1 MAVNNSLV
9 QSKGKQ
15 RLGLTAYLTQDAV
28 KNQINNVVGG
38 KDGQKFIAS
47 VVSAVQANPQLQEC
61 TNSSILSAA
70 LLGSSLNLT
79 PSPQL
84 GQYYM
89 VPFNNTKQGIKEAQ
103 FQLGYKGYIQLAIRS
118 GYYKKLNVL
127 PIKEGEL
134 IRFDPL
140 DEEIEVQL
148 IDDEDAREKAPT
160 IGYYATFTYSNGFKK
175 AIYWSKAK
183 MQSHAE
189 KYSQGYQ
196 RDLKNGTSF
205 TFWSKN
211 FDDMA
216 CKTMLRHLIS
226 RWGIMS
232 TELQTAFENDMA
244 VIHEDGTKSFVDTEE
259 VPALAAPEE
268 AAAPADPNATVKR
281 TEEIINR
288 AEEKIEAE
296 KKQKAAE
303 KKEAAPADPS
313 AALFE

>member
-61 TNSSILSAA
+61 SNSSILSAA

-259 VPALAAPEE
+259 VPTLAAPEE
-268 AAAPADPNATVKR
+268 TAAPADPNATVKR
-281 TEEIINR
+281 AEEIINR

>member
-79 PSPQL
+79 PSPVMGNFYL
-84 GQYYM
+84 
-89 VPFNNTKQGIKEAQ
+89 VPFKNSKAGVTEAQ
-103 FQLGYKGYIQLAIRS
+103 FQIGYKGYLQLAIRS

-148 IDDEDAREKAPT
+148 IDDEEAREKAPT
-160 IGYYATFTYSNGFKK
+160 IGYYATFTYTNGFKK
-175 AIYWSKAK
+175 AIYWSKKK

-196 RDLKNGTSF
+196 KDLKNGTSF

-232 TELQTAFENDMA
+232 TELQTAYENDMA

-259 VPALAAPEE
+259 APALVAPEE
-268 AAAPADPNATVKR
+268 TAAPDPNSTVQR
-281 TEEIINR
+281 AEEIINR

-296 KKQKAAE
+296 KKQKAAA

>member
-1 MAVNNSLV
+1 MSINNSLTK
-9 QSKGKQ
+9 SKGQQ
-15 RLGLTAYLTQDAV
+15 RLGLTAYLTQNAV
-28 KNQINNVVGG
+28 RDQINKVVGG
-38 KDGQKFIAS
+38 KEGQKFIAS

-79 PSPQL
+79 PSPVM
-84 GQYYM
+84 GNYYL
-89 VPFNNTKQGIKEAQ
+89 VPFRNTKAGVVEAQ
-103 FQLGYKGYIQLAIRS
+103 FQIGYRGLIQLAIRS

-140 DEEIEVQL
+140 EEEIEVQL

-259 VPALAAPEE
+259 TPALAAPEE
-268 AAAPADPNATVKR
+268 AAAPDPNSTVQR
-281 TEEIINR
+281 AEEIINR

-296 KKQKAAE
+296 KKQKTAA

>member
-1 MAVNNSLV
+1 MSVNNSLTK
-9 QSKGKQ
+9 SKGQQ
-15 RLGLTAYLTQDAV
+15 RLGLTAYLTQNAV
-28 KNQINNVVGG
+28 RDQINKVVGG

-61 TNSSILSAA
+61 TNQSILSAA

-79 PSPQL
+79 PSPVM
-84 GQYYM
+84 GNYYL
-89 VPFNNTKQGIKEAQ
+89 VPFRNTKAGVTEAQ
-103 FQLGYKGYIQLAIRS
+103 FQIGYKGYIQLAIRS

-140 DEEIEVQL
+140 DEEIEVKL

-175 AIYWSKAK
+175 AIYWSRAK

-216 CKTMLRHLIS
+216 CKTRLRHLIS

-232 TELQTAFENDMA
+232 TELQTAFESDMA

-259 VPALAAPEE
+259 APALEAPEP
-268 AAAPADPNATVKR
+268 APADPNATVSR
-281 TEEIINR
+281 AEEIITR

-296 KKQKAAE
+296 RKQKATE
-303 KKEAAPADPS
+303 KKEAAPADPA

>member
-1 MAVNNSLV
+1 MVNNSLV

-61 TNSSILSAA
+61 SNSSILSAA

-89 VPFNNTKQGIKEAQ
+89 VPFNNSKQGIKEAQ

-140 DEEIEVQL
+140 EEEIEVQL
-148 IDDEDAREKAPT
+148 IDDEDAREKATT
-160 IGYYATFTYSNGFKK
+160 IGYYATFTYTNGFKK
-175 AIYWSKAK
+175 AIYWSRAK

-205 TFWSKN
+205 TFWTKN

-244 VIHEDGTKSFVDTEE
+244 VIHEDGTKTFVDTEE
-259 VPALAAPEE
+259 APALEAPEP
-268 AAAPADPNATVKR
+268 APADPNATVKR
-281 TEEIINR
+281 AEEIITR

-296 KKQKAAE
+296 KKQKKAAT
-303 KKEAAPADPS
+303 KKAAPADPS

>member
-61 TNSSILSAA
+61 SNSSILSAA

-89 VPFNNTKQGIKEAQ
+89 VPFNNTKQGIKEAH
-103 FQLGYKGYIQLAIRS
+103 FLLGYKGYIQLAIRS

-196 RDLKNGTSF
+196 RDLKDGTSF

-232 TELQTAFENDMA
+232 TELQTAYENDMA
-244 VIHEDGTKSFVDTEE
+244 VIHEDGSKTFVDTEE
-259 VPALAAPEE
+259 APALAAPAE
-268 AAAPADPNATVKR
+268 AAAPDPNSTVQR
-281 TEEIINR
+281 AEEIINR

-296 KKQKAAE
+296 KKQKTAA

-313 AALFE
+313 AALFG

>member
-61 TNSSILSAA
+61 SNSSILSAA

-84 GQYYM
+84 GQYFL
-89 VPFNNTKQGIKEAQ
+89 VPFNNSKQGIKEAQ

-134 IRFDPL
+134 VRFDPL
-140 DEEIEVQL
+140 EEEIEVNL
-148 IDDEDAREKAPT
+148 IEDEELRENTPT
-160 IGYYATFTYSNGFKK
+160 CGYYATFTYSYGFKK
-175 AIYWSKAK
+175 SIYWSRQK

-244 VIHEDGTKSFVDTEE
+244 VIHEDGTKTFVDTEE
-259 VPALAAPEE
+259 APALAAPAE
-268 AAAPADPNATVKR
+268 AATETPAPA
-281 TEEIINR
+281 
-288 AEEKIEAE
+288 EKPEAE
-296 KKQKAAE
+296 QKKKTAS
-303 KKEAAPADPS
+303 KKEAAPEDPS
-313 AALFE
+313 AALFG

>member
-61 TNSSILSAA
+61 SNSSILSAA

-148 IDDEDAREKAPT
+148 IDDEDAREKAST

-175 AIYWSKAK
+175 AIYWSRQK

-196 RDLKNGTSF
+196 KDLKNGTSF

-232 TELQTAFENDMA
+232 TELQTAYENDMA

-259 VPALAAPEE
+259 APALAAPEE
-268 AAAPADPNATVKR
+268 AAAPDPNSTVQR
-281 TEEIINR
+281 AEEIINR

-296 KKQKAAE
+296 KKQKTAA

>member
-1 MAVNNSLV
+1 
-9 QSKGKQ
+9 
-15 RLGLTAYLTQDAV
+15 
-28 KNQINNVVGG
+28 
-38 KDGQKFIAS
+38 
-47 VVSAVQANPQLQEC
+47 
-61 TNSSILSAA
+61 
-70 LLGSSLNLT
+70 
-79 PSPQL
+79 
-84 GQYYM
+84 
-89 VPFNNTKQGIKEAQ
+89 
-103 FQLGYKGYIQLAIRS
+103 
-118 GYYKKLNVL
+118 
-127 PIKEGEL
+127 
-134 IRFDPL
+134 
-140 DEEIEVQL
+140 
-148 IDDEDAREKAPT
+148 
-160 IGYYATFTYSNGFKK
+160 
-175 AIYWSKAK
+175 

-232 TELQTAFENDMA
+232 TELQTAFESDMA

-281 TEEIINR
+281 AEEIINR

>member
-1 MAVNNSLV
+1 MSVNNSLTK
-9 QSKGKQ
+9 SKGQQ
-15 RLGLTAYLTQDAV
+15 RLGLTAYLTQNAV
-28 KNQINNVVGG
+28 RDQINKVVGG

-79 PSPQL
+79 PSPVM
-84 GQYYM
+84 GNYYL
-89 VPFNNTKQGIKEAQ
+89 VPFRNTKAGVMEAQ
-103 FQLGYKGYIQLAIRS
+103 FQIGYKGYIQLAIRS

-175 AIYWSKAK
+175 AIYWSRQK

-196 RDLKNGTSF
+196 KDLKNGTSF

-232 TELQTAFENDMA
+232 TELQTAFESDMA

-259 VPALAAPEE
+259 APALEAPEP
-268 AAAPADPNATVKR
+268 APADPNATVSR
-281 TEEIINR
+281 AEEIITR

-296 KKQKAAE
+296 RKQKATE
-303 KKEAAPADPS
+303 KKEAAPADPA

>member
-1 MAVNNSLV
+1 MVNNSLV

-61 TNSSILSAA
+61 SNSSILSAA

-89 VPFNNTKQGIKEAQ
+89 VPFNNSKQGIKEAQ

-140 DEEIEVQL
+140 EEEIEVQL

-160 IGYYATFTYSNGFKK
+160 IGYYATFTYTNGFKK
-175 AIYWSKAK
+175 AIYWSRAK

-205 TFWSKN
+205 TFWTKN

-244 VIHEDGTKSFVDTEE
+244 VIHEDGTKTFVDTEE
-259 VPALAAPEE
+259 APALEAPEP
-268 AAAPADPNATVKR
+268 APADPNATVKR
-281 TEEIINR
+281 TEEIITR

-296 KKQKAAE
+296 KKQKKTAT
-303 KKEAAPADPS
+303 KKAAPADPS

>member
-1 MAVNNSLV
+1 MSVNNSLTK
-9 QSKGKQ
+9 SKGQQ
-15 RLGLTAYLTQDAV
+15 RLGLTAYLTQNAV
-28 KNQINNVVGG
+28 RDQINKVVGG

-79 PSPQL
+79 PSPVM
-84 GQYYM
+84 GNYYL
-89 VPFNNTKQGIKEAQ
+89 VPFRNTKAGVTEAQ
-103 FQLGYKGYIQLAIRS
+103 FQIGYKGYIQLAIRS

-175 AIYWSKAK
+175 AIYWSKSK

-216 CKTMLRHLIS
+216 CKTMLRQLIS
-226 RWGIMS
+226 KWGIMS
-232 TELQTAFENDMA
+232 IDIQTALEKDNG
-244 VIHEDGTKSFVDTEE
+244 VINRDGTVEFLDNAPVENMPTVDTVTGEVVEE
-259 VPALAAPEE
+259 VQVETAQPTQGE
-268 AAAPADPNATVKR
+268 PADFGDIL
-281 TEEIINR
+281 EG
-288 AEEKIEAE
+288 
-296 KKQKAAE
+296 
-303 KKEAAPADPS
+303 
-313 AALFE
+313 

>member
-1 MAVNNSLV
+1 MVNNSLV

-28 KNQINNVVGG
+28 KNNINQVVGG

-61 TNSSILSAA
+61 TNSSILSVA

-84 GQYYM
+84 GQFYF
-89 VPFNNTKQGIKEAQ
+89 VPFKNTKAGVVEAQ

-160 IGYYATFTYSNGFKK
+160 IGYYAAFTYSNGFKK
-175 AIYWSKAK
+175 AIYWSRQK

-196 RDLKNGTSF
+196 KDLKNGTSF

-232 TELQTAFENDMA
+232 TELQTAYENDMA
-244 VIHEDGTKSFVDTEE
+244 VIHEDGTKTFVDTEE
-259 VPALAAPEE
+259 APALSAPEP
-268 AAAPADPNATVKR
+268 APADPNATTQR
-281 TEEIINR
+281 AEEIINR

-296 KKQKAAE
+296 KKQKKTAT
-303 KKEAAPADPS
+303 KKAAPADPS

>member
-1 MAVNNSLV
+1 MAVNNSLAK
-9 QSKGKQ
+9 SKGQQ

-28 KNQINNVVGG
+28 KNNINQVVGG
-38 KDGQKFIAS
+38 KNGHQFIAS
-47 VVSAVQANPQLQEC
+47 VVSAVQANPQLKDC
-61 TNSSILSAA
+61 SNSSILSAA

-84 GQYYM
+84 GQYYF
-89 VPFNNTKQGIKEAQ
+89 VPFKNSKAGVTEAQ

-160 IGYYATFTYSNGFKK
+160 IGYYATFTYTNGFKK
-175 AIYWSKAK
+175 AIYWSRAK

-189 KYSQGYQ
+189 KYSQGYKS
-196 RDLKNGTSF
+196 DLKNGTSF

-232 TELQTAFENDMA
+232 TELQTAYENDMA

-259 VPALAAPEE
+259 APALAAPEE
-268 AAAPADPNATVKR
+268 TAAPADPNATVKR
-281 TEEIINR
+281 AEEIINR

-296 KKQKAAE
+296 RKQKAAE

>member
-1 MAVNNSLV
+1 MSVNNSLTK
-9 QSKGKQ
+9 SKGQQ

-28 KNQINNVVGG
+28 KNNINQVVGG
-38 KDGQKFIAS
+38 KNGQKFISS

-84 GQYYM
+84 GQFFF
-89 VPFNNTKQGIKEAQ
+89 VPYKNKKAGVTEAQ
-103 FQLGYKGYIQLAIRS
+103 FQIGYKGLIQLAIRS

-127 PIKEGEL
+127 SIKEGEL
-134 IRFDPL
+134 VRFDPL

-175 AIYWSKAK
+175 AIYWSRQK

-196 RDLKNGTSF
+196 KDLKNGTSF

-232 TELQTAFENDMA
+232 TELQTAFESDMA

-259 VPALAAPEE
+259 APALAAPEE
-268 AAAPADPNATVKR
+268 AATLADPNATVKR
-281 TEEIINR
+281 AEEIITR

-296 KKQKAAE
+296 RKQKAAE
-303 KKEAAPADPS
+303 KQEAAPADPA

>member
-9 QSKGKQ
+9 KSKGQQ

-28 KNQINNVVGG
+28 KNNINQVVGG

-84 GQYYM
+84 GQFYF
-89 VPFNNTKQGIKEAQ
+89 VPFKNTKAGVVEAQ

-134 IRFDPL
+134 VRFDPL

-148 IDDEDAREKAPT
+148 IDDEEAREKAPT
-160 IGYYATFTYSNGFKK
+160 IGYYATFTYTNGFKK
-175 AIYWSKAK
+175 AIYWSRAK

-232 TELQTAFENDMA
+232 TELQTAFESDMA
-244 VIHEDGTKSFVDTEE
+244 VIHEDGSKTFVDTEE
-259 VPALAAPEE
+259 APALEAPEP
-268 AAAPADPNATVKR
+268 APADPNSTVQR
-281 TEEIINR
+281 AEEIINR

-296 KKQKAAE
+296 KKKKAAT
-303 KKEAAPADPS
+303 KKAAPADPS

>member
-9 QSKGKQ
+9 KSKGQQ

-28 KNQINNVVGG
+28 KNNINQVVGG

-84 GQYYM
+84 GQFYF
-89 VPFNNTKQGIKEAQ
+89 VPFKNTKAGVVEAQ

-160 IGYYATFTYSNGFKK
+160 IGYYATFTYTNGFKK
-175 AIYWSKAK
+175 AIYWSRAK

-189 KYSQGYQ
+189 KYSQGY
-196 RDLKNGTSF
+196 RKDLQSGTNF

-244 VIHEDGTKSFVDTEE
+244 VIHEDGSKTFVDTEE
-259 VPALAAPEE
+259 APALEAPEP
-268 AAAPADPNATVKR
+268 APADPNATVNR
-281 TEEIINR
+281 AEEIINR

-296 KKQKAAE
+296 KKQKKTAT
-303 KKEAAPADPS
+303 KKAAPADPS

>member
-1 MAVNNSLV
+1 MVNNSLV

-61 TNSSILSAA
+61 SNSSILSAA

-89 VPFNNTKQGIKEAQ
+89 VPFNNSKQGIKEAQ

-140 DEEIEVQL
+140 EEEIEVQL
-148 IDDEDAREKAPT
+148 IDDEEAREKAPT
-160 IGYYATFTYSNGFKK
+160 IGYYATFTYTNGFKK
-175 AIYWSKAK
+175 AIYWSRAK

-205 TFWSKN
+205 TFWTKN

-244 VIHEDGTKSFVDTEE
+244 VIHEDGTKTFVDTEE
-259 VPALAAPEE
+259 APALEAPKT
-268 AAAPADPNATVKR
+268 APADPNATVSR
-281 TEEIINR
+281 AEEIITR

-296 KKQKAAE
+296 KKQKKAAT
-303 KKEAAPADPS
+303 KKAAPADPS

>member
-1 MAVNNSLV
+1 MAVNNSLTK
-9 QSKGKQ
+9 SKGQQ
-15 RLGLTAYLTQDAV
+15 RLGLTAYLTQNAV
-28 KNQINNVVGG
+28 RDQINKVVGG

-47 VVSAVQANPQLQEC
+47 VISAVQANPQLQEC
-61 TNSSILSAA
+61 TNTSILSAA

-79 PSPQL
+79 PSPVM
-84 GQYYM
+84 GQFYL
-89 VPFNNTKQGIKEAQ
+89 VPYKNTKAGVTEAQ
-103 FQLGYKGYIQLAIRS
+103 FQIGYRGLTQLAIRS

-140 DEEIEVQL
+140 EEEIEVNL
-148 IDDEDAREKAPT
+148 IDDEEAREKAPT

-189 KYSQGYQ
+189 KYSQGY
-196 RDLKNGTSF
+196 RKDLQSGTNF

-232 TELQTAFENDMA
+232 TELQTAYENDMA
-244 VIHEDGTKSFVDTEE
+244 VIHEDGTKTFVDTEE
-259 VPALAAPEE
+259 TPALSAPEP
-268 AAAPADPNATVKR
+268 APADPNATTQR
-281 TEEIINR
+281 SEEIINR

-296 KKQKAAE
+296 KKQKKTAT
-303 KKEAAPADPS
+303 KKAAPADPS

>member
-9 QSKGKQ
+9 KSKGQQ

-28 KNQINNVVGG
+28 KNNINQVVGG

-84 GQYYM
+84 GQFYF
-89 VPFNNTKQGIKEAQ
+89 VPFKNTKAGVVEAQ

-160 IGYYATFTYSNGFKK
+160 IGYYATFIYTNGFKK
-175 AIYWSKAK
+175 AIYWSRAK

-244 VIHEDGTKSFVDTEE
+244 VIHEDGTKTFVDTEE
-259 VPALAAPEE
+259 APALEAPEP
-268 AAAPADPNATVKR
+268 APADPNSTVQR
-281 TEEIINR
+281 AEEIINR

-296 KKQKAAE
+296 KKQKKAAT
-303 KKEAAPADPS
+303 KKAAPADPS